1 MAVIALIGFLVFFG
15 SLVYLVYHF
24 IRKIIN
30 RDRTLSK
37 KKFYPALLGGFL
49 LMIVGVIFT
58 DTTLLNELSE
68 AEEDKITLTEDNAV
82 AQSEKEELEMAKEKL
97 EEEIQKLTEEIKA
110 LESKLPELEKK
121 EDELNKLKSVH
132 KEDLNA
138 LKDEISTLEA
148 TNSSL
153 KDAVDNLE

>member
-138 LKDEISTLEA
+138 LEDEISTLEA